1 MTQGHTFVQTV
12 FLEPG
17 SLSRARVMGC
27 CRPAADTGLTQLSG
41 PRSFHPPTPTQLTPQ
56 PGTE

>member
-41 PRSFHPPTPTQLTPQ
+41 PRSFHPPTPTQLTPK